1 MQQAI
6 STSSQISL
14 PITLNRNLINQR
26 FSTLFRT
33 FNDYIYEL
41 NILDKLELKN
51 SNLIKLRN
59 KLCSQIESLEN
70 AAKLNLNPN
79 LVLPIESILVDLISQ
94 YKQAK
99 LDDNKQ
105 FVAHTLIE
113 PILNQ
118 DKFKLSST
126 FFENRYGFSE
136 QDLLNSQYNET
147 KKSSSLLNK
156 NNSRFLNYQQ
166 VRGFRTK
173 HQQKLEQ
180 DDGNIFKNI
189 FNTMRSNQ
197 QDPKGNSEIEK
208 VLSSIYK
215 NPKSSS
221 SKSIGSI
228 FGDNKSTTSTSGNNK
243 SFNELDDKIKVAFA
257 EGMMYKQLKDE
268 KRKLPAPVR
277 VLAFLFF
284 VLFIFL
290 LTSTV
295 SISVPNGN
303 NGKNG
308 GGGINIRSLTGNV
321 NYEVNPETV
330 HVKFDDV
337 KGLPEAKKELTE
349 IVDFLK
355 DPEKYSRLGAR
366 LPKGV
371 LLVGPPGC
379 GKTLLAKS
387 VAGEA
392 GVPFFQASGSDFD
405 EMFVGTGSKRVRQL
419 FAAARARAPCVI
431 FIDEIDSVG
440 STRTNSMIH
449 PHANQTINQLLAE
462 MDGFQKNEG
471 VIVLGATNRRE
482 TLDSALMRP
491 GRFDLEVRIDR
502 PDLKA
507 RIEMLEYY
515 LDKVAKDKNVDVKY
529 LARQLTGLGGSS
541 IENVVNQAALRA
553 VVQNSNTVKMEHL
566 EWALDRALMGSG
578 KSRIADEECNRN
590 TAYHE
595 AGHVLVAYFTK
606 DSDSLHKVTILP
618 RGIRILSI

>member
-197 QDPKGNSEIEK
+197 QDQKGNSEIEK

-257 EGMMYKQLKDE
+257 EGMMYKQLRDE

-618 RGIRILSI
+618 RGISILSI

>member
-33 FNDYIYEL
+33 FNDYLYEL

-51 SNLIKLRN
+51 SKLIKLRN

-94 YKQAK
+94 CKQAK

-118 DKFKLSST
+118 DKYKLSST

-136 QDLLNSQYNET
+136 QDLLKSQYKET
-147 KKSSSLLNK
+147 KKSSLFKK
-156 NNSRFLNYQQ
+156 NNTSYVNYQQ

-173 HQQKLEQ
+173 NQQKIEN

-189 FNTMRSNQ
+189 FTTMRSNQ
-197 QDPKGNSEIEK
+197 QDQKGISEIEK
-208 VLSSIYK
+208 VLSSINK
-215 NPKSSS
+215 NSKSS

-228 FGDNKSTTSTSGNNK
+228 FGDNKSASTTSGNK

-257 EGMMYKQLKDE
+257 EGMMYKQLRDE
-268 KRKLPAPVR
+268 KRKLPTPVR
-277 VLAFLFF
+277 VLAFLLF

-290 LTSTV
+290 LTSSI
-295 SISVPNGN
+295 SISVPNGG

-308 GGGINIRSLTGNV
+308 GGINIRAFTGNV

-491 GRFDLEVRIDR
+491 GRFDLEVRIDK

-507 RIEMLEYY
+507 RIEMLDYY
-515 LDKVAKDKNVDVKY
+515 LDKVAKDKDVDVKY

-578 KSRIADEECNRN
+578 KSRLTDEECNRN

-595 AGHVLVAYFTK
+595 AGHVLVAYFTR

-618 RGIRILSI
+618 RGSIFSLN